1 MSEWQGKEKERS
13 QEREASKKWVPN
25 HKELS
30 TGQVFI
36 HFGMHGWCLGFWPAP
51 SGAMLERAGYTL
63 QKPVSDELRTSQK
76 GSLNLAPWLCARASP
91 GSLSCLRDA
100 SGTMGESYWG
110 TLWHHSRE
118 VQADAFLWAHLV
130 FICIGICPLFLAKEW
145 GVDNLLVDTVL

>member
-1 MSEWQGKEKERS
+1 
-13 QEREASKKWVPN
+13 
-25 HKELS
+25 
-30 TGQVFI
+30 
-36 HFGMHGWCLGFWPAP
+36 MHGWCLVFWPAP

-63 QKPVSDELRTSQK
+63 QKPVNDELRTSQK
-76 GSLNLAPWLCARASP
+76 GSLNLAPWLCAPASP
-91 GSLSCLRDA
+91 GSLSCLRDT

-145 GVDNLLVDTVL
+145 GVDSLLVDTVLQLYSFSILVQNVCCLMGGRRLEFIFPSASTRLLLQRSS